1 MNKLKLHRYSYE
13 MDSLE
18 PKCYHVSSAN
28 AIQTAS
34 VGTQC
39 MDGAIGA
46 TNATNNSNTNDELT
60 LTKSKAQLNSGNSYI
75 NIVPMQMGVQYHHQR
90 RKYPQQTI
98 QSDYQ

>member
-1 MNKLKLHRYSYE
+1 

-39 MDGAIGA
+39 VDGAIGA
-46 TNATNNSNTNDELT
+46 NNASNNSNSNDELT
-60 LTKSKAQLNSGNSYI
+60 LNKSKAQLNSGNSYI
-75 NIVPMQMGVQYHHQR
+75 NIVPMQMGVQYQQR
-90 RKYPQQTI
+90 RKYPQQI

>member
-1 MNKLKLHRYSYE
+1 

-18 PKCYHVSSAN
+18 PKCYHVSGAN

-39 MDGAIGA
+39 ADGAIGA
-46 TNATNNSNTNDELT
+46 NNATSNTNSNSNDELT
-60 LTKSKAQLNSGNSYI
+60 LNKSKAQLNSGNSYI
-75 NIVPMQMGVQYHHQR
+75 NIVPMQMGVQYHQR
-90 RKYPQQTI
+90 RKYPQQI

>member
-1 MNKLKLHRYSYE
+1 

-18 PKCYHVSSAN
+18 PKCYHVSGAN
-28 AIQTAS
+28 VAIQTAS

-46 TNATNNSNTNDELT
+46 NNTPTTNSNNNDELT

-75 NIVPMQMGVQYHHQR
+75 NIVPMQMGVQYHQR
-90 RKYPQQTI
+90 RKYPQQM

>member
-1 MNKLKLHRYSYE
+1 

-39 MDGAIGA
+39 MDGGTTIGT

-60 LTKSKAQLNSGNSYI
+60 LAKSKAQLNSGNSYI
-75 NIVPMQMGVQYHHQR
+75 NIVPMQMGVQYHHQHQR
-90 RKYPQQTI
+90 RKYPQQI

>member
-1 MNKLKLHRYSYE
+1 

-39 MDGAIGA
+39 MDGAIG
-46 TNATNNSNTNDELT
+46 ATNNSNTNDELT

-90 RKYPQQTI
+90 RKYPQQI

>member
-1 MNKLKLHRYSYE
+1 

-18 PKCYHVSSAN
+18 SKCYHVSAAN

-39 MDGAIGA
+39 MDGGAIGA
-46 TNATNNSNTNDELT
+46 NNATNNSNNNDELT
-60 LTKSKAQLNSGNSYI
+60 LTKSKAQNSGNSYI

-90 RKYPQQTI
+90 RKYPQQI

>member
-1 MNKLKLHRYSYE
+1 

-18 PKCYHVSSAN
+18 SKCYHVSAAS

-39 MDGAIGA
+39 MDGGAIGA
-46 TNATNNSNTNDELT
+46 NNATNNSNSNDELT

-75 NIVPMQMGVQYHHQR
+75 NIVPMQMGVQYHQR
-90 RKYPQQTI
+90 RKYPQQI